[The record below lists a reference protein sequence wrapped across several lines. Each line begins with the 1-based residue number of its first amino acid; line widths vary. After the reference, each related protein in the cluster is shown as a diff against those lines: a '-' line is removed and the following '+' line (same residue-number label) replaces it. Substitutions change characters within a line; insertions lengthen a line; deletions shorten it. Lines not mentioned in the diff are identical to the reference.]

1 MGVQNSKDQEPYTFY
16 PPNDRSGAPI
26 DHYSVRMSQTLVDKL
41 ESRMQVPS
49 SGDKGNSQQFQGG
62 VASSESQ
69 QESQNASSQSS
80 SSSSSVYK
88 STNGGEKM
96 YSQQEVDQIVNA
108 KLKSYRRNSEGVH
121 SSDLMHKADR
131 LIDQQEKLKA
141 HTGGGD
147 VKMQNK
153 LQAAVDAREQ
163 VKECF
168 AQHSGQVLHCADQV
182 EQFTRLT
189 NELYTPTSPSSS
201 LMLQLQIL

>member
-16 PPNDRSGAPI
+16 PPNDRSGVPI

-49 SGDKGNSQQFQGG
+49 SGDKGNYGG
-62 VASSESQ
+62 VPSSQSL
-69 QESQNASSQSS
+69 QESQNASSQ
-80 SSSSSVYK
+80 SSSSVYK

-108 KLKSYRRNSEGVH
+108 KLQSYKRNSEGLH
-121 SSDLMHKADR
+121 SSDLMRKADR
-131 LIDQQEKLKA
+131 LIDQQKKLKA
-141 HTGGGD
+141 HTGGD

-153 LQAAVDAREQ
+153 LQAAADAREQ
-163 VKECF
+163 VKKCF
-168 AQHSGQVLHCADQV
+168 AQHQGQVLHCADQV

-189 NELYTPTSPSSS
+189 NELYTSTSSS
-201 LMLQLQIL
+201 S